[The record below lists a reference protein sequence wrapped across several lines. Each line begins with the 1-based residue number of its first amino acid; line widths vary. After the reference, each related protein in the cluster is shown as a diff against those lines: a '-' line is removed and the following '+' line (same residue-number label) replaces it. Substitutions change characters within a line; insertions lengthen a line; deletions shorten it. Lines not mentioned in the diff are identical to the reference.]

1 MRTLIPTRAK
11 AVLLAVALAVPMAAQ
26 AAGPKDQV
34 YALIAAA
41 RALGDES
48 RAEQLEALTAA
59 MSDEDAQRLV
69 DGGIAQL
76 TEAFRQLAQQRALS
90 EQQGVPSQS
99 RQQLMRG
106 LTNSAGLP
114 VGDYPDPAKCF
125 TSPDGSNF
133 DALFITFT
141 TVKTARTAFEAAN
154 DFLKGLFW
162 GCETVVV
169 AIGIGGNPQTVACA
183 IAEIAL
189 AIANTA
195 LNVAEET
202 LDIVDFCD
210 GAIQFVDGHT
220 TLERTEHI
228 HDDLETAR
236 TQILDR
242 LDTHDTDIKALL
254 AAIMA
259 QLTVIENKVDL
270 GLKSQAEIAM
280 HRKFR
285 TRPSVF
291 YEERLDEICGYAQ
304 EAINDLPVVY
314 LAASAAQ
321 DIYDRAIQFKIT
333 DPKRAADE
341 CIRAYL
347 QATVRSDAIQ

>member
-1 MRTLIPTRAK
+1 MQRLIPIRTK
-11 AVLLAVALAVPMAAQ
+11 ALILAIALAVPSAAQ
-26 AAGPKDQV
+26 AGPKDAV
-34 YALIAAA
+34 YALAAAA
-41 RALGDES
+41 RDLGDDS
-48 RAEQLEALTAA
+48 RAAQLEALTAA

-69 DGGIAQL
+69 DAGIAQV
-76 TEAFRQLAQQRALS
+76 TELFRQLAQQRALA
-90 EQQGVPSQS
+90 EEQGVPSS
-99 RQQLMRG
+99 STRG
-106 LTNSAGLP
+106 ITNSAGLP
-114 VGDYPDPAKCF
+114 VGSYPDPAKCF

-141 TVKTARTAFEAAN
+141 TVKTARVAFEAAN

-162 GCETVVV
+162 ACETVVV
-169 AIGIGGNPQTVACA
+169 AIGIGGNPQTVACGV
-183 IAEIAL
+183 AEIAL

-202 LDIVDFCD
+202 IDIVNFCD
-210 GAIQFVDGHT
+210 SAIQFTDGKT
-220 TLERTEHI
+220 TLARTEHI
-228 HDDLETAR
+228 HDDLEAAR
-236 TQILDR
+236 VEILAR
-242 LDTHDTDIKALL
+242 LETHDVDIKAIL
-254 AAIMA
+254 AMILA

-280 HRKFR
+280 HTRNH

-291 YEERLDEICGYAQ
+291 YEERLNEICGYAQ

-314 LAASAAQ
+314 LAAASAQA
-321 DIYDRAIQFKIT
+321 IYDRAIQFKVT

-347 QATVRSDAIQ
+347 QATVRSDRFQ

>member
-1 MRTLIPTRAK
+1 MRTKALIL
-11 AVLLAVALAVPMAAQ
+11 VIALAVPSAAQ
-26 AAGPKDQV
+26 AGPKDAV
-34 YALIAAA
+34 YALAAAA
-41 RALGDES
+41 RSLGDES
-48 RAEQLEALTAA
+48 RAAELEALTAA

-69 DGGIAQL
+69 DAGIAQV
-76 TEAFRQLAQQRALS
+76 TELFRQLAQQRAAA
-90 EQQGVPSQS
+90 EKQGVPSQS

-106 LTNSAGLP
+106 QTNSAGLP
-114 VGDYPDPAKCF
+114 EGEYPDPAKCF

-141 TVKTARTAFEAAN
+141 TVKTARVAFEAAN

-162 GCETVVV
+162 ACETVVV

-183 IAEIAL
+183 VAEVAL

-202 LDIVDFCD
+202 LDIVNFCD

-228 HDDLETAR
+228 HDDLEAAR
-236 TQILDR
+236 VEILAR

-254 AAIMA
+254 AMIMA

-280 HRKFR
+280 HTKHRN
-285 TRPSVF
+285 RPSVF

-304 EAINDLPVVY
+304 EAIDDLPVVY
-314 LAASAAQ
+314 LASASAQ
-321 DIYDRAIQFKIT
+321 AILDKAVQLKVT

-341 CIRAYL
+341 CIRAFL
-347 QATVRSDAIQ
+347 QATWRTTAIQ

>member
-1 MRTLIPTRAK
+1 MRIYIPIRTKALI
-11 AVLLAVALAVPMAAQ
+11 LAIALAVPAVAQ
-26 AAGPKDQV
+26 AGPRDEV
-34 YALIAAA
+34 YALAAAA
-41 RALGDES
+41 RALGDAP
-48 RAEQLEALTAA
+48 RAAQIEALAAA

-76 TEAFRQLAQQRALS
+76 TAIFMQLAQ
-90 EQQGVPSQS
+90 EQAAAAKLGVPLSSGQS
-99 RQQLMRG
+99 PGKGMT
-106 LTNSAGLP
+106 TNSAGLP
-114 VGDYPDPAKCF
+114 DGTYPDTSKCF
-125 TSPDGSNF
+125 TSPDGSDF
-133 DALFITFT
+133 DSFFVAFT
-141 TVKTARTAFEAAN
+141 AVKTARTAYEAAN

-169 AIGIGGNPQTVACA
+169 AIGVGGNPQTVACG

-202 LDIVDFCD
+202 IDVIDFCD
-210 GAIQFVDGHT
+210 GAIQFTDTRT
-220 TLERTEHI
+220 TLERTAHI
-228 HDDLETAR
+228 HDDLEAAR
-236 TQILDR
+236 MQLLAR

-254 AAIMA
+254 AMILS
-259 QLTVIENKVDL
+259 QLQVIENKVDL

-280 HRKFR
+280 HKRFR

-304 EAINDLPVVY
+304 EAIDDLPVVY

-321 DIYDRAIQFKIT
+321 TILNRAVQFKVT

-347 QATVRSDAIQ
+347 QATTRSDSIQ